1 MEVTFK
7 LVTGKTFVLYVEQT
21 ESVESVQT
29 RIAEQE
35 GVAFDEVRLIFAGK
49 TIEDGRTLADYNVQQ
64 HSTIH
69 VVLQKL

>member
-1 MEVTFK
+1 MASGMEVTFK

-35 GVAFDEVRLIFAGK
+35 
-49 TIEDGRTLADYNVQQ
+49 
-64 HSTIH
+64 
-69 VVLQKL
+69 